1 MKFTLAARKPFN
13 FFSVVNSHGWRQ
25 LAPFSY
31 DENTHTLS
39 YALQLSNGCVTELH
53 LCDAT
58 DGVTVETE
66 KLEKVERREIAEKV
80 TWMFGLDMDFSLFY
94 AASRVEPK
102 LARAKKLAHGRV
114 LRSPTVFEDVIKTIL
129 TTNTL
134 WAATKN
140 MTRKLVDELGSPL
153 ALPKQH
159 RDDPCTARQGTCVSG
174 VAPRG
179 HAVEAPLKKA
189 FPTAES
195 IAASSPDLLKEKI
208 RVGYRAPA
216 IHQLA
221 VRVASGKLDL
231 EALKTI
237 ELPTLELRKE
247 LLTINGV
254 GPYAAANLLMLL
266 GRHDFI
272 PIDSYA
278 LKMVS
283 NEWYRGEPITA
294 KEVEKRFEKWGE
306 FKGLAFWFWDWKE
319 NG

>member
-1 MKFTLAARKPFN
+1 MKFTLSARPPFN
-13 FFSVVNSHGWRQ
+13 FLSVINSHGWRQ

-31 DENTHTLS
+31 DESTNTLS
-39 YALQLSNGCVTELH
+39 YILRFSNARVIELKFR
-53 LCDAT
+53 DST
-58 DGVTVETE
+58 DGVTVETG
-66 KLEKVERREIAEKV
+66 KLDKADRKEVADRV
-80 TWMFGLDMDFSLFY
+80 TWMFGLDMDFSPFY

-102 LARAKKLAHGRV
+102 LARAQKLAHGRV
-114 LRSPTVFEDVIKTIL
+114 LRSPTLFEDVIKTIL

-140 MTRKLVDELGSPL
+140 MTLKLVNELGEPL
-153 ALPKQH
+153 QSAGRVVPND
-159 RDDPCTARQGTCVSG
+159 REGRTET
-174 VAPRG
+174 
-179 HAVEAPLKKA
+179 KA
-189 FPTAES
+189 FPTPES
-195 IAASSPDLLKEKI
+195 IAASSPDFLKEKI

-216 IHQLA
+216 IYQLA
-221 VRVASGKLDL
+221 VRIASGKFDL
-231 EALKTI
+231 EALKTS

-247 LLTINGV
+247 LLTINGA
-254 GPYAAANLLMLL
+254 GPYAAANLLMIL

-306 FKGLAFWFWDWKE
+306 FKGLAFWFWDWNE

>member
-1 MKFTLAARKPFN
+1 MKFTLPARKPFN
-13 FFSVVNSHGWRQ
+13 FTSVINSHGWRQ

-31 DENTHTLS
+31 DENTNTLS
-39 YALQLSNGCVTELH
+39 YVLRLSNGRVIELH
-53 LCDAT
+53 FRNAA

-66 KLEKVERREIAEKV
+66 KLDKTERKEVADKVN
-80 TWMFGLDMDFSLFY
+80 WMFGLDMDFSLFY
-94 AASRVEPK
+94 SASRMEPK
-102 LARAKKLAHGRV
+102 LVHAKKLARGRV
-114 LRSPTVFEDVIKTIL
+114 LRSPTLFEDVIKTIL

-140 MTRKLVDELGSPL
+140 MTLKLANELGASTTGREGL
-153 ALPKQH
+153 
-159 RDDPCTARQGTCVSG
+159 DPPFTTVPAFFGSAT
-174 VAPRG
+174 
-179 HAVEAPLKKA
+179 LNTKA
-189 FPTAES
+189 FPTPEA
-195 IAASSPDLLKEKI
+195 IAASSPDFLKEKI

-221 VRVASGKLDL
+221 VCVASGKFDL
-231 EALKTI
+231 ESLKTS

-247 LLTINGV
+247 LLTMNGI
-254 GPYAAANLLMLL
+254 GPYAAANLLMIL

-283 NEWYRGEPITA
+283 NEWHRGEPITA

-306 FKGLAFWFWDWKE
+306 FKGLAFWFWDWKD

>member
-13 FFSVVNSHGWRQ
+13 FTSVIDSHGWRQ

-31 DENTHTLS
+31 DENTNMLGS
-39 YALQLSNGCVTELH
+39 ILQLSNGRVIELK
-53 LCDAT
+53 LRDAD
-58 DGVTVETE
+58 DGVQVETD
-66 KLEKVERREIAEKV
+66 KLDKSEQKEVKDKVN
-80 TWMFGLDMDFSLFY
+80 WMFGLDMDFSSFY
-94 AASRVEPK
+94 AASRGEPK
-102 LARAKKLAHGRV
+102 LARAKKRSLGRV

-134 WAATKN
+134 WAATRN
-140 MTRKLVDELGSPL
+140 MTRKLVDNFGA
-153 ALPKQH
+153 ALLSAG
-159 RDDPCTARQGTCVSG
+159 R
-174 VAPRG
+174 VAPPNSEG
-179 HAVEAPLKKA
+179 PIQTKA
-189 FPTAES
+189 FPTPAS
-195 IAASSPDLLKEKI
+195 MAASSPAFLKEAV

-221 VRVASGKLDL
+221 VRVASGQLDL
-231 EALKTI
+231 ESLKTAG
-237 ELPTLELRKE
+237 LPTLELRKQ

-254 GPYAAANLLMLL
+254 GPYAAANLLMIL

-283 NEWYRGEPITA
+283 HEWYKGKPVTA

-306 FKGLAFWFWDWKE
+306 FKGLAFWFWDWSHKQ
-319 NG
+319 